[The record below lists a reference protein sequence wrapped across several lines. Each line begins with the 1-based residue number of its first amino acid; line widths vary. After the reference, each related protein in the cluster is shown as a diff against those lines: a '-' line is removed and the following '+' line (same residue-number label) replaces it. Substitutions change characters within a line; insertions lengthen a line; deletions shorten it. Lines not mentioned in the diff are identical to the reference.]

1 MYSRATRRDVPVT
14 PAQVALLQ
22 HQKERMSKALQQMAA
37 VIAKHETGQDKTPA
51 SFDVPDLLDKYA
63 PTHAAKRE
71 LDNAPESSAQATKR
85 NRIQAPQGL
94 SVNIPGPST
103 TRIATYA
110 GGDDNGLI
118 KDFGAD
124 TQFVL
129 EPVPG
134 MQQNTLGNNAF
145 ESMLQFM
152 QMMGASGAP
161 SGSNQDLNDPSQFPA
176 QNLEGADTGNAAAL
190 PPSFVDLVDWEAS
203 LANFPDS
210 IFNFGSTLPSDN
222 NDSANLEDNT
232 LDDRTVDN
240 GNGTARFP

>member
-1 MYSRATRRDVPVT
+1 MPVT

-22 HQKERMSKALQQMAA
+22 HQKERMSKALQQMAS

-63 PTHAAKRE
+63 PTHGSKRE
-71 LDNAPESSAQATKR
+71 HETASGSSAQATKR
-85 NRIQAPQGL
+85 NRVHAPQEPSL
-94 SVNIPGPST
+94 DVHGPLHT
-103 TRIATYA
+103 QLATHA
-110 GGDDNGLI
+110 GGDDNGLA
-118 KDFGAD
+118 KNSGAD

-134 MQQNTLGNNAF
+134 MQQNTFGNNAF

-152 QMMGASGAP
+152 QMMGTSGAT
-161 SGSNQDLNDPSQFPA
+161 SGSNQDLNDLGQLPA
-176 QNLEGADTGNAAAL
+176 QDLEGVGTGNAAAL

-210 IFNFGSTLPSDN
+210 ILNFGSTIISDN
-222 NDSANLEDNT
+222 NDAASLEDNAP
-232 LDDRTVDN
+232 DGRTTENSN
-240 GNGTARFP
+240 GITKIP